1 MKFHHLALG
10 SLAIL
15 VLTTAFHAGP
25 RRESLAIY
33 SLAHPSAETMA
44 RVAARF
50 EVLKR
55 TEDGFEILVPS
66 EQASELPAEA
76 KLVVA
81 DIREESSRADRAG
94 YHTIQTVESELKQ
107 IATDHADLASLETY
121 GFSEEGRPLYVLTLN
136 GTGGE
141 SKPALLFT
149 GATHG
154 NELISTEVIF
164 GQIAALLVIVHADP
178 EYVAIGNH
186 HADVVRFQIGHAPAM
201 TLLAQHGDPHVDNH
215 TLHVIPVVNPDGYS
229 RRERYANGVDPNRD
243 YPYPDEPARRS
254 NAAIQGIMSF
264 VGAHAIKG
272 SIDYHSYGELVMYP
286 WAYTSGAVPDRAKF
300 EALTAKM
307 AQATG
312 YRHGQISRILYDA
325 PGSSADYYYWKY
337 GTVGV
342 AVEIGNAFAPPASQI
357 AGFVREQL
365 EPTWQFIETF

>member
-1 MKFHHLALG
+1 MKFRRLAIG
-10 SLAIL
+10 SLAL
-15 VLTTAFHAGP
+15 LLLTTAFHAGP
-25 RRESLAIY
+25 HRESLAIY
-33 SLAHPSAETMA
+33 SLTRPTAETMA

-55 TEDGFEILVPS
+55 TEEGYEILVPS
-66 EQASELPAEA
+66 EQAGELPAEA
-76 KLVVA
+76 KLLVA

-94 YHTIQTVESELKQ
+94 YHTIQTVESEHKQ

-164 GQIAALLVIVHADP
+164 GQISALLAGYRKDSRLT
-178 EYVAIGNH
+178 A
-186 HADVVRFQIGHAPAM
+186 
-201 TLLAQHGDPHVDNH
+201 LVDNH
-215 TLHVIPVVNPDGYS
+215 TLHFIPVVNADGYS

-254 NAAIQGIMSF
+254 NAAIQAIMSF

-342 AVEIGNAFAPPASQI
+342 AVEIGNAFAPPTSQI

-365 EPTWQFIETF
+365 EPTWQFIENF